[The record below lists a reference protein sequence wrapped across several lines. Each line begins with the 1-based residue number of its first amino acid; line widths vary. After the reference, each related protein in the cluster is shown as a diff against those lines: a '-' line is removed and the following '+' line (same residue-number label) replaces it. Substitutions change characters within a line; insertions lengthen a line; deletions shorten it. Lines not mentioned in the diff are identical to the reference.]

1 MIEGRSTEFDYIAIR
16 RSCLKISGQKGTLRL
31 LEKSVKD
38 NDSKDAQASKEFM
51 VARTFSGW
59 ASAELS
65 PHILMIVVFASET
78 PTFST
83 EG

>member
-1 MIEGRSTEFDYIAIR
+1 MIESRSKETEYLATR
-16 RSCLKISGQKGTLRL
+16 RSCLKISGQKGTLHL

-38 NDSKDAQASKEFM
+38 NRDGSKDARASKDFM

-59 ASAELS
+59 ASAEPA
-65 PHILMIVVFASET
+65 PHMLMIIVFEN